1 MQVLFHVDDSARLS
15 GAVRN
20 IENLLDEIPAATVEL
35 LVNGPAV
42 QVLVSKNDAVAH
54 LAARPVVTI
63 AVCQNSLHR
72 FNVDP
77 AQLPQAMTIVAS
89 GVVELVR
96 KQEAGF
102 AYIKP

>member
-42 QVLVSKNDAVAH
+42 QALVSQNDAVAH
-54 LAARPVVTI
+54 LAARP
-63 AVCQNSLHR
+63 VCQNSLHR

>member
-42 QVLVSKNDAVAH
+42 QALVSQNDAVAH
-54 LAARPVVTI
+54 LAARPVRCARIHCTGLTLTPP
-63 AVCQNSLHR
+63 NFLR
-72 FNVDP
+72 P
-77 AQLPQAMTIVAS
+77 
-89 GVVELVR
+89 
-96 KQEAGF
+96 
-102 AYIKP
+102 

>member
-1 MQVLFHVDDSARLS
+1 MQVLFHVNDSARLA

-42 QVLVSKNDAVAH
+42 QALVAKNDQVALLATRPAVT
-54 LAARPVVTI
+54 V

-72 FNVDP
+72 FNIAP
-77 AQLPQAMTIVAS
+77 SQLPNTMTIVAS
-89 GVVELVR
+89 GVVELAR